1 MTSFH
6 SLPLELRSMVYD
18 YALEEDH
25 DFFADGVPALFKV
38 CPHIT
43 KEIYSYRKTI
53 TTVCIDTKTPWPL
66 ENKDQ
71 QWYKITSFNQKQQT
85 KGLVV
90 RFIYLRPCEQQVWSP
105 GLPGL
110 IASMRETLRDGH
122 TAMRV
127 MFYAMRLEFALE
139 VETEVIDKDCE
150 QSS

>member
-6 SLPLELRSMVYD
+6 SLPLELQSMIYD

-38 CPHIT
+38 CPNIT

-53 TTVCIDTKTPWPL
+53 TTTNIDIKTPWPL

-71 QWYKITSFNQKQQT
+71 QWCKITRFNQKQQI

-90 RFIYLRPCEQQVWSP
+90 RFRYLKPCEQQVWSP

-110 IASMRETLRDGH
+110 IGSMRETLRDGR

-127 MFYAMRLEFALE
+127 MFYAIRLGIALD
-139 VETEVIDKDCE
+139 VETEVIDED
-150 QSS
+150 